1 MHVYVHVC
9 IYVAETFS
17 TLMVDSDM
25 AAGYA
30 ASLSMGLDTDTKSL
44 HIRGSVQTPPTVR
57 GKRPLSLEILRE
69 RRLLYTE
76 EITVALSDNVSSC
89 RSEEHTSELQSRET
103 ISYAVFCLKK
113 KNSNCLPP

>member
-1 MHVYVHVC
+1 MCFYRIVCIGICIYVLVLVHVC
-9 IYVAETFS
+9 IYLTETFS
-17 TLMVDSDM
+17 TLMVDVGM

-89 RSEEHTSELQSRET
+89 RPVILF
-103 ISYAVFCLKK
+103 FC
-113 KNSNCLPP
+113 

>member
-1 MHVYVHVC
+1 MYVHVDVC

-76 EITVALSDNVSSC
+76 EITVAMSDNVSFC
-89 RSEEHTSELQSRET
+89 RPVILLFR
-103 ISYAVFCLKK
+103 
-113 KNSNCLPP
+113 